1 MLHRE
6 NTIYK
11 NKGSTTGVDG
21 MVFRI
26 HASDGAVVAKFKYS
40 SKAIT

>member
-1 MLHRE
+1 M
-6 NTIYK
+6 
-11 NKGSTTGVDG
+11 TGVDG

-26 HASDGAVVAKFKYS
+26 HAFDGAVVAKFKSS